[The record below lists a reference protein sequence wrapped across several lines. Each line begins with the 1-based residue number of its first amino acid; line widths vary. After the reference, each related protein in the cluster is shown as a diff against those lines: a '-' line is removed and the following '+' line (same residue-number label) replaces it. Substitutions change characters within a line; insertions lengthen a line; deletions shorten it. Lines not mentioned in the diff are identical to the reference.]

1 MKKSSNYIWKL
12 GMFVLLGLTLFV
24 VTIYFIGKNKNLF
37 ADTFH
42 LKSQFKNVSG
52 LKVGN
57 NVRFSGINIGTVK
70 NIEFLSDSA
79 VVVDLII
86 KEEIQQFIKQD
97 ATASIGSD
105 GLMGDKV
112 LTISPG
118 TASNKIVKNNATIK
132 STTAVELEDLMIGLR
147 KSVDNAEIIT
157 MQLSEFSLKINKGK
171 GALNKVLTDEEF
183 ANGIT
188 KTIANLQTS
197 SNEFVL
203 FTQKMNDENG
213 TLSKLMTNPNYA
225 NSVEITL
232 KNLEKSSNEFEVF
245 TKKLN
250 NDKGILSKLVS
261 NERLA
266 ISLDSSLTNI
276 EKGSKSLLE
285 IEEAAKNNFLLR
297 GFFKKK
303 KKAEEKKKAD
313 SEKISNYKSRII
325 MVTNEQK
332 YACPMHPEIQGEL
345 NDKCTE
351 CWMLLTIPIP
361 ENGEKQPVKTRNYTT
376 FIKNSVIN

>member
-37 ADTFH
+37 ASTFH
-42 LKSQFKNVSG
+42 LKTQFKNVSG

-70 NIEFLSDSA
+70 KIEFVSDSA

-86 KEEIQQFIKQD
+86 KEEIQQFIKTD

-118 TASNKIVKNNATIK
+118 TSSNAIVKDNATIA
-132 STTAVELEDLMIGLR
+132 STKAVELEDLMKGLR

-157 MQLSEFSLKINKGK
+157 LQLSEFSLKINKGK

-183 ANGIT
+183 ADGLD

-197 SNEFVL
+197 SDEFVV
-203 FTQKMNDENG
+203 FTKNMNDKNG

-225 NSVEITL
+225 NSIEKTL
-232 KNLEKSSNEFEVF
+232 SNLEKSSNEFEVF
-245 TKKLN
+245 SKKMN
-250 NDKGILSKLVS
+250 SDKGILSKLVT

-266 ISLDSSLTNI
+266 TSLDSSLTNI

-285 IEEAAKNNFLLR
+285 IEEAAKHNFLLR

-303 KKAEEKKKAD
+303 KKAEEKKKAEA
-313 SEKISNYKSRII
+313 EK
-325 MVTNEQK
+325 
-332 YACPMHPEIQGEL
+332 L
-345 NDKCTE
+345 
-351 CWMLLTIPIP
+351 
-361 ENGEKQPVKTRNYTT
+361 
-376 FIKNSVIN
+376 FIAKIE

>member
-12 GMFVLLGLTLFV
+12 GMFIILGLTLFV

-70 NIEFLSDSA
+70 TIEFVSDSA

-86 KEEIQQFIKQD
+86 KEEIQKFIKKD

-118 TASNKIVKNNATIK
+118 TSSNEIVKDNATIG
-132 STTAVELEDLMIGLR
+132 STKAVELEDLMKGLR
-147 KSVDNAEIIT
+147 KSVDNAQIIT
-157 MQLSEFSLKINKGK
+157 LQLSEFSLKINKGK

-183 ANGIT
+183 ANGIS

-197 SNEFVL
+197 SSEFVV
-203 FTQKMNDENG
+203 FTKNMNDKNG
-213 TLSKLMTNPNYA
+213 TLSKLMTNPEYA
-225 NSVEITL
+225 KSIEKTL
-232 KNLEKSSNEFEVF
+232 SNLEKSSNEFEVF
-245 TKKLN
+245 TKKMN
-250 NDKGILSKLVS
+250 SDKGILSKLVT

-266 ISLDSSLTNI
+266 MSIDSSLTNI

-285 IEEAAKNNFLLR
+285 IEEAAKHNFLLR

-303 KKAEEKKKAD
+303 KKAEDKKKAEA
-313 SEKISNYKSRII
+313 EKLVMTK
-325 MVTNEQK
+325 
-332 YACPMHPEIQGEL
+332 
-345 NDKCTE
+345 TE
-351 CWMLLTIPIP
+351 
-361 ENGEKQPVKTRNYTT
+361 
-376 FIKNSVIN
+376 